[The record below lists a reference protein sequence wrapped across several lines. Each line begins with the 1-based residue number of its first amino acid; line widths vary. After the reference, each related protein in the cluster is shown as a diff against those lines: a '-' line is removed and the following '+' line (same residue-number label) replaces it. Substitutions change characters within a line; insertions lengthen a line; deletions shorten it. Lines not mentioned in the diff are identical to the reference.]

1 MLFRTITAAVAFA
14 AAVAVSTAVRRYR
27 ALHRVLARERAA
39 HRLMDGR
46 LHCDMQA
53 LHVRI
58 EAAMARQAAER
69 AVLKEAALAVDREL
83 AVHAAHLA
91 EPSAPNDLR
100 DPYDP
105 YQEGGPA

>member
-1 MLFRTITAAVAFA
+1 MLSRTITAAAALA
-14 AAVAVSTAVRRYR
+14 AAVAVSAAVRRYR
-27 ALHRVLARERAA
+27 AVHRVLARERAA

-58 EAAMARQAAER
+58 ESAMARQAAER
-69 AVLKEAALAVDREL
+69 AVLCEAALAVDQEL
-83 AVHAAHLA
+83 AVHAAYLA
-91 EPSAPNDLR
+91 GPNDPR